1 MKIELKTY
9 KKTYSVETEYDDISL
24 DEYFQ
29 IFEGLLV
36 QAGFNKQSIEEYIVE
51 LGQQI
56 NEENNQET
64 LKNAVFTTQID
75 YNEQFENNN

>member
-1 MKIELKTY
+1 MTQKDMKSKKMKIELKTY
-9 KKTYSVETEYDDISL
+9 KKTYTVETEYDDVSL

-51 LGQQI
+51 LGQQM
-56 NEENNQET
+56 NDENN
-64 LKNAVFTTQID
+64 
-75 YNEQFENNN
+75 

>member
-9 KKTYSVETEYDDISL
+9 RKTYTVETEYDDMSL

-36 QAGFNKQSIEEYIVE
+36 QAGFNKQSIDECIVE

-56 NEENNQET
+56 NEEP
-64 LKNAVFTTQID
+64 
-75 YNEQFENNN
+75 